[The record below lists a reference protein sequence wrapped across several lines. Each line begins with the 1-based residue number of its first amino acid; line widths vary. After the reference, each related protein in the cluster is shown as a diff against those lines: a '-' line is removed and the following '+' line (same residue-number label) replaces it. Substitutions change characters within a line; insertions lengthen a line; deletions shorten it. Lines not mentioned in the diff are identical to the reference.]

1 MPLLGAYIVP
11 HPPMAITEIGGGSE
25 IQIINTVVGCTRV
38 AKEIAEI
45 APDTI
50 VFISPHSPMYHDRF
64 YVAKGDSA
72 KGSFARFN
80 APQVRF
86 NEKMDFELADKII
99 SEAEGLNISIDPDG
113 VNGDLD
119 HGIMVPLRFIKLQY
133 HDYKIV
139 RIGISGLSFEE
150 HFKFGQAIHKAIDS
164 IDRRVVVIASGDL
177 SHRLQ
182 EYGPYGFAEEGVEYD
197 KKLIDVISNNRL
209 SELMEFDADFLDKA
223 AICGHNGFIIL
234 SGIIDGLGFEPT
246 FVSHDDITG
255 VGYGIFLFHGSA
267 PTS

>member
-1 MPLLGAYIVP
+1 MPILGAYIVP

-38 AKEIAEI
+38 AKEISEI

-50 VFISPHSPMYHDRF
+50 IFISPHSPMYHDRF
-64 YVAKGDSA
+64 YVATGDSA

-86 NEKMDFELADKII
+86 NEKMDSELANKIVA
-99 SEAEGLNISIDPDG
+99 EAGALNIPTDPDG
-113 VNGDLD
+113 LNDDLD

-133 HDYKIV
+133 HEAKIV
-139 RIGISGLSFEE
+139 RIGISDLSFED
-150 HFKFGQAIHKAIDS
+150 HFKFGQAIRNAVDAL
-164 IDRRVVVIASGDL
+164 DRRVVVIASGDL
-177 SHRLQ
+177 SHKLQ

-197 KKLIDVISNNRL
+197 RRIIDVISNNEL
-209 SELMEFDADFLDKA
+209 SKLMEFDADFLDKA
-223 AICGHNGFIIL
+223 AICGHNGFIML
-234 SGIIDGLGFEPT
+234 SGIIDGQGFKPV

-255 VGYGIFLFHGSA
+255 VGYGIFLFHCTPQS
-267 PTS
+267 